1 MGLQKSQIV
10 TAYETENASLEKHKW
25 KLLYKNYPI
34 KSTYTVRS
42 QSDMDAVDLYQLMYL
57 NKKLNSFVVLF
68 VRGHLILSYAVEN
81 NHLLHYLSL
90 KRFTTATPNF

>member
-1 MGLQKSQIV
+1 MGLQKSQTV

-25 KLLYKNYPI
+25 NLLYKNYPI

-68 VRGHLILSYAVEN
+68 VR
-81 NHLLHYLSL
+81 
-90 KRFTTATPNF
+90 

>member
-10 TAYETENASLEKHKW
+10 TAYETENASLEKHNW

-34 KSTYTVRS
+34 KSTYTVRF

-68 VRGHLILSYAVEN
+68 VR
-81 NHLLHYLSL
+81 
-90 KRFTTATPNF
+90 